1 VSGVMLDT
9 NLLIWF
15 LYTPEH
21 LGPTLERE
29 LTNEASSFSFSVVSI
44 WEISIKFALRRP
56 DFTAHP
62 KQVRDKLLDL
72 NFEETPI
79 AAQHLYKTTLLPP
92 IHRDPFDRLLIA
104 QSSVE
109 KKKLWTSDK
118 TLAGYGRHIR
128 VFG

>member
-1 VSGVMLDT
+1 VRSVLLDT

-21 LGPTLERE
+21 LGATLERE
-29 LTNEASSFSFSVVSI
+29 LTNDASTFSFSLASI
-44 WEISIKFALRRP
+44 WEIGIKFALQRR

-62 KQVRDKLLDL
+62 KQVRDKLLEL
-72 NFEETPI
+72 GFEETPI
-79 AAQHLYKTTLLPP
+79 SAQHLYKTTLLPKV
-92 IHRDPFDRLLIA
+92 HRDPFDRLLVA
-104 QSSVE
+104 QSIVE

-118 TLAGYGRHIR
+118 TLAGYGRHVR